1 FIPVVGWTSTFAVIA
16 GVGILNHSHWVWM
29 AALLGIW
36 RVIQD
41 YFVTPRIM
49 GSHLKI
55 HPLAAIF
62 ALLVGAEIGG
72 IVGIYLAIPL
82 MASVRVIC
90 CAQGKQQNS
99 RRSDHSPEA
108 TLNATPSLRET

>member
-1 FIPVVGWTSTFAVIA
+1 
-16 GVGILNHSHWVWM
+16 
-29 AALLGIW
+29 
-36 RVIQD
+36 
-41 YFVTPRIM
+41 M

-72 IVGIYLAIPL
+72 IVGIYLAIPF

-90 CAQGKQQNS
+90 CACTEQQS
-99 RRSDHSPEA
+99 GHLSGHPPEERLSPAPCVSETA
-108 TLNATPSLRET
+108 TA